1 MMASGMRKL
10 QNALPSGPR
19 GRGAARCAALLAGLA
34 LAACTTSYD
43 LTLMPADSGT
53 LSHGTAQA
61 AGRGQASVTIVLG
74 DKTYNGTW
82 VAVAPDRSAAY
93 VGAGRWRRG
102 YYDGGLVVDRS
113 SGDSVAK
120 ALLQAADGSGL
131 RCDFFGLDGGQ
142 GTGRCVDDK
151 GLVYDVQIRTRNS
164 T

>member
-1 MMASGMRKL
+1 M
-10 QNALPSGPR
+10 
-19 GRGAARCAALLAGLA
+19 LAGALA
-34 LAACTTSYD
+34 LAACATTYD

-61 AGRGQASVTIVLG
+61 AGRGQANVTIVLG
-74 DKTYNGTW
+74 AKVYSGTW
-82 VAVAPDRSAAY
+82 VAVAPERSAAY
-93 VGAGRWRRG
+93 LGTGRWRRSDF
-102 YYDGGLVVDRS
+102 DGGLVVERATEN
-113 SGDSVAK
+113 SVAK

-151 GLVYDVQIRTRNS
+151 GLVYDVQIRTRNP

>member
-1 MMASGMRKL
+1 MVAPGKPDL
-10 QNALPSGPR
+10 Q
-19 GRGAARCAALLAGLA
+19 AALSCGRRTGAVLAGALA
-34 LAACTTSYD
+34 LAACATTYD

-61 AGRGQASVTIVLG
+61 AGRGQANVTIVLG
-74 DKTYNGTW
+74 AKVYSGTW
-82 VAVAPDRSAAY
+82 VTVAPERSAAY
-93 VGAGRWRRG
+93 VGAGRWRHG
-102 YYDGGLVVDRS
+102 YYDGGFVIDRAS
-113 SGDSVAK
+113 DDSMAK

-164 T
+164 P